1 MRIFD
6 PVPWRILP
14 PNLITAA
21 GMSLGFVSLAS
32 AASGDYLTAAWCIAL
47 AALVDKLDGSVA
59 RLLKA
64 SSEFGVQFDSFSDF
78 CTFGLSPAA
87 LVWFA
92 CRGTEGSPWAEA
104 AGSSPGASTW
114 LLGTI
119 CVLYAVLAAVRL
131 ARFNVTT
138 SEHPTMFQG
147 LPTTLAGSM
156 TGLAFLSLHDF
167 GLLEAA
173 ALRWAPWLLAVNA
186 ALMVSSLPL
195 PKLALP
201 ASMPW
206 RAFFV
211 INVVGVYLLVP
222 MRTAYSSTYGLALL
236 LGYVLVGFLRGL
248 RAEATP
254 AEAVTP

>member
-6 PVPWRILP
+6 PVHWRILP

-32 AASGDYLTAAWCIAL
+32 AASGEYMTAAWCIAL

-92 CRGTEGSPWAEA
+92 SRGIEGSPWAEA
-104 AGSSPGASTW
+104 AGAQPGTSTW
-114 LLGTI
+114 LLGAI
-119 CVLYAVLAAVRL
+119 CTLYAVLAAVRL

-156 TGLAFLSLHDF
+156 TALAFLSLQDF
-167 GLLEAA
+167 GLLDAQA
-173 ALRWAPWLLAVNA
+173 VRWAPWLLAVNA

-201 ASMPW
+201 ASLPA
-206 RAFFV
+206 RLFFFV
-211 INVVGVYLLVP
+211 NIVGVYLLVP
-222 MRTAYSSTYGLALL
+222 MRVAYSSTYGLLLL
-236 LGYVLVGFLRGL
+236 LGYVLVGFVQGL
-248 RAEATP
+248 RADASP
-254 AEAVTP
+254 ADAVTP

>member
-21 GMSLGFVSLAS
+21 GMSLGFVSLAC
-32 AASGDYLTAAWCIAL
+32 AASGDFLTAAWCIAL

-64 SSEFGVQFDSFSDF
+64 SSDFGVQFDSFSDF

-92 CRGTEGSPWAEA
+92 CRGTQGSPWAEA
-104 AGSSPGASTW
+104 PGAVASASTW
-114 LLGTI
+114 MLGTV

-138 SEHPTMFQG
+138 AEHPTMFQG
-147 LPTTLAGSM
+147 LPTTLSGSM

-167 GLLEAA
+167 GLLDGD
-173 ALRWAPWLLAVNA
+173 ALRWAPWLLAFNA

-201 ASMPW
+201 KATPA
-206 RAFFV
+206 RIFFLV
-211 INVVGVYLLVP
+211 NILGVYLLVP
-222 MRTAYSSTYGLALL
+222 MRTAYSSTYGLMLL
-236 LGYVLVGFLRGL
+236 LGYVLVGFVQGL
-248 RAEATP
+248 RAEAEP
-254 AEAVTP
+254 NEMVTP